1 VYKVIWLTKLNGTIG
16 RQAADEHWRE
26 VHAELMRQVPGVLR
40 YVQNL
45 WIAPLDPSIGGPD
58 RYDLHSECWFA
69 DEQAYQAAMTTPQWA
84 AVVEDS
90 PKCFDNSELLGA
102 VLEERVMVDTVAVG
116 G

>member
-26 VHAELMRQVPGVLR
+26 VHAELMRQVPGV
-40 YVQNL
+40 
-45 WIAPLDPSIGGPD
+45 PSIGGPD